1 MDEKKD
7 RGKFRLMVVD
17 DEKINLDVLRA
28 ILQDDYEL
36 QMLKS
41 GREALALASAGSES
55 KPDLILLDIIMPEMD
70 GFTTLIKLKEAEP
83 TRNIPV
89 IFITGLSS
97 AGDEEKGL
105 RLGAVDYI
113 VKPFSNEVVK
123 ARINTQ
129 IKIIKYIKTIERL
142 GLIDELTDIPNR
154 RYFDNRIDEEW
165 RRMSRTKTPLSILM
179 MDVDKFKNYND
190 AYGHLQGD
198 ALLRSLAKT
207 MVSCL
212 RRPADMVARLGGED
226 FAIILPGVDIEGA
239 LVVAEKVRAAV
250 EASPVLCPAL
260 GLETHTTVSIGVAAV
275 IPSAEQPLTEFIAL
289 ADKNLYAAKGRGR
302 NKVVA

>member
-1 MDEKKD
+1 MSEKED

-17 DEKINLDVLRA
+17 DEKINLDVLRV

-41 GREALALASAGSES
+41 GREALALALAGGDS

-70 GFTTLIKLKEAEP
+70 GFTTLTKLKEMEV

-89 IFITGLSS
+89 IFITGLHSV
-97 AGDEEKGL
+97 GDEEKGL

-113 VKPFSNEVVK
+113 VKPFRNEVVK

-129 IKIIKYIKTIERL
+129 IKIIQYIKTIERL

-165 RRMSRTKTPLSILM
+165 RRMCRTKTPLSILM

-190 AYGHLQGD
+190 TYGHLQGD
-198 ALLRSLAKT
+198 TLLRSLAKT
-207 MVSCL
+207 MASCL
-212 RRPADMVARLGGED
+212 RRPSDMVARLGGEE
-226 FAIILPGVDIEGA
+226 FAILLPGVGLEGA
-239 LVVAEKVRAAV
+239 MVVAEKVRAAA
-250 EASPVLCPAL
+250 EARPVPCPAL
-260 GLETHTTVSIGVAAV
+260 GLETHTTISIGVAST
-275 IPSAEQPLTEFIAL
+275 IPARERSLEEFIAQ
-289 ADKNLYAAKGRGR
+289 ADKNLYAAKNSGR
-302 NKVVA
+302 NKVIS